1 MTDLP
6 SDSIPPEDAV
16 APSDGV
22 AGVDLADTEFE
33 QLFEAV
39 NDAILLVDTDEDR
52 ITWANSRACELLG
65 YSREELRSLDPKAI
79 HPHEY
84 DAFRSFVAEVSD
96 TGTGWTSDLSC
107 YTCGGDV
114 IPAEISGTRVTV
126 DGSQHL
132 LASIRDI
139 STSPAAV

>member
-84 DAFRSFVAEVSD
+84 DAFRSSR
-96 TGTGWTSDLSC
+96 SSPRS
-107 YTCGGDV
+107 V
-114 IPAEISGTRVTV
+114 IREPAGRAISPVT
-126 DGSQHL
+126 
-132 LASIRDI
+132 
-139 STSPAAV
+139 PAAAT